1 MTPDELWSPLP
12 DVEDLFDDE
21 ESSDVVDCEELAEAV
36 DVWPVVE
43 DEVPGIVS
51 ALTPLR
57 APTAVIEAIAAPT
70 VSRFR
75 RCSAA
80 SRTATLRWI
89 GFMGSM
95 AFSLRTASEPRL
107 RARWEIAV
115 SVRAR
120 RTHRS

>member
-51 ALTPLR
+51 ALTALR

-70 VSRFR
+70 VR
-75 RCSAA
+75 R
-80 SRTATLRWI
+80 
-89 GFMGSM
+89 
-95 AFSLRTASEPRL
+95 
-107 RARWEIAV
+107 
-115 SVRAR
+115 
-120 RTHRS
+120 